1 MPVSVQ
7 DDPVPLS
14 RIIGPRNQPVC
25 LIVMEKD
32 RVGMCVIGLGVGME
46 HARAYSKMDGVELY
60 ICDTDEARIAR
71 ARSELAVAG
80 AFTSI
85 DSALSAGEVDAV
97 DVNLPNSMHAPTAIQ
112 AARRMKHCM
121 IEKPLATTLSE
132 ADSMI
137 REAKDRGTMLA
148 TAENFQ
154 FSPFINKAAEL
165 IRSGRIGRV
174 FLVSVLDQM
183 WPIRAWPTSWWSRRD
198 IAGGGVLICAGVHA
212 VRTLRMLGTS
222 EIASVY
228 AIGCNISLGIESED
242 TCLLSAE
249 FEDGALGSIPA
260 SWATPRSSNIF
271 EVYGSMG
278 SIIHK
283 REGGLT
289 ILADSRV
296 SDESENVVVPEVDTY
311 DEECRAFVSSIRL
324 GSLDDRISAG
334 LGRKDLEIVE
344 AAYRSISERQVIKLP
359 L

>member
-1 MPVSVQ
+1 
-7 DDPVPLS
+7 
-14 RIIGPRNQPVC
+14 
-25 LIVMEKD
+25 
-32 RVGMCVIGLGVGME
+32 ME
-46 HARAYSKMDGVELY
+46 HAGAYCRMDGVELY

-71 ARSELAVAG
+71 ARSELTVAG

-97 DVNLPNSMHAPTAIQ
+97 DVTLPNSMHGPIAIQ

-121 IEKPLATTLSE
+121 IEKPLATTLRE

-198 IAGGGVLICAGVHA
+198 VAGGGVLICAGVHA

-222 EIASVY
+222 EIDSAY
-228 AIGCNISLGIESED
+228 AIGSYVCLG
-242 TCLLSAE
+242 
-249 FEDGALGSIPA
+249 F
-260 SWATPRSSNIF
+260 
-271 EVYGSMG
+271 
-278 SIIHK
+278 
-283 REGGLT
+283 
-289 ILADSRV
+289 
-296 SDESENVVVPEVDTY
+296 
-311 DEECRAFVSSIRL
+311 
-324 GSLDDRISAG
+324 
-334 LGRKDLEIVE
+334 
-344 AAYRSISERQVIKLP
+344 
-359 L
+359 